1 MIATSSKVSGF
12 REIQIGEMLN
22 DDSLRIMEPQG
33 KDSQCSLKAPS
44 QIQREVG
51 PCHERS
57 IDVGA
62 VIHLDLG

>member
-1 MIATSSKVSGF
+1 
-12 REIQIGEMLN
+12 MLN
-22 DDSLRIMEPQG
+22 YDSLRIMEPQG

-62 VIHLDLG
+62 GIHLDLG